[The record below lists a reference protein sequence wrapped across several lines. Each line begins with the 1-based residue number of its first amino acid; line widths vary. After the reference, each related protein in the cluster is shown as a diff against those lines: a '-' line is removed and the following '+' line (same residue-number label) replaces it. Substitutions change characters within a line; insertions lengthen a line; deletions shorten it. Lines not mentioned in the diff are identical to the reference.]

1 MEDKIKG
8 VAFKLIVK
16 TSELIKETEQQGTAE
31 GLMLISSNWKQRL
44 GKEDKSFIH
53 S

>member
-16 TSELIKETEQQGTAE
+16 TSELIKETEQQGTAK
-31 GLMLISSNWKQRL
+31 GLRFLPTGNRV
-44 GKEDKSFIH
+44 
-53 S
+53 